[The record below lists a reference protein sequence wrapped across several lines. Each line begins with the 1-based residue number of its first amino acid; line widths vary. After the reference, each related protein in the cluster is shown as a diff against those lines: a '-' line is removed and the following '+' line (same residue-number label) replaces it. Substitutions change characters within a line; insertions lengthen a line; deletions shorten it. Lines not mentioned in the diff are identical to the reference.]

1 MAYTGTTYKFYDDLI
16 NAPSHVLI
24 AGMTGSGKSVIINGM
39 INSILYESTDEHI
52 MVLIDPKRVELSAYK
67 NTPHCG
73 VFATEMFEIER
84 ALDKTLKIIENRF
97 TEMET
102 NGERM
107 YHGARLHVF
116 VDEMADLMLTS
127 KRAADLIQRIAQI
140 GRAANVQLV
149 CATQCPLASVI
160 PTRIQVNFGNI
171 IGLHTRNAQDSRN
184 IIGESGCERLPRYG
198 RAIIRY
204 SNEVEMKEVEVP
216 MVSDEDLDGI
226 TRYRTQEFK
235 NTSKEPVIEEKP
247 NNPIVKTGKDFTKT
261 DNIEWK
267 NKDEIMNRM
276 SYIYRNGGL
285 L

>member
-1 MAYTGTTYKFYDDLI
+1 MAYTGATYGFYDNLI
-16 NAPSHVLI
+16 NAPSHILI

-39 INSILYESTDEHI
+39 INSILYESTNEHV
-52 MVLIDPKRVELSAYK
+52 MVLIDPKRVELSPYK

-73 VFATEMFEIER
+73 AFATEIHEIENV
-84 ALDKTLKIIENRF
+84 LNKTLGLIENRF
-97 TEMET
+97 TEMESK
-102 NGERM
+102 GERM

-184 IIGESGCERLPRYG
+184 IIGESGCENLPRYG
-198 RAIIRY
+198 RALIRY
-204 SNEVEMKEVEVP
+204 SNEVQLKEVSIP
-216 MVSDEDLDGI
+216 MVSDEDLEGI
-226 TRYRTQEFK
+226 TAYRTQEC
-235 NTSKEPVIEEKP
+235 KEIKGEPIIEVEADIPVM
-247 NNPIVKTGKDFTKT
+247 KTGKDYIKA

-267 NKDEIMNRM
+267 NKDEIMAR
-276 SYIYRNGGL
+276 IYSDYRRGKL